1 MFKNKVFWKEDFTE
15 GEAQGGIY
23 FRSFDLNKFL
33 ERVEEG
39 HDQHGNEGGEVVGIR
54 FEDNNL
60 EVIIKK

>member
-39 HDQHGNEGGEVVGIR
+39 QDQHGNAGGEVVGIR
-54 FEDNNL
+54 FGNNL